1 MQSNLSYTLIIGGT
15 LLLASCNLVA
25 PGDIENPNVTE
36 GGYLQGGN
44 AMDTWVNGA
53 EKTLALTVGDFC
65 LQTEII
71 SDSYFNN
78 YTRESKL
85 FDEPKILYND
95 PDVNGLER
103 AVQQLRATAD
113 FAFDKVS
120 KHDKNVTKAQLFK
133 LHTIKAYGFLLG
145 GENFMALPV
154 SERGAV
160 KTWQELL
167 QLALQSLGESEKYA
181 ENDTLRSLVHTL
193 KARTYYRL
201 GKVDEALEESGKAL
215 KLCDNLLWQVQFD
228 GSNNVFNAMQD
239 DIWKALYQPLP
250 RLNFL
255 NPKYVQL
262 TSTYESP
269 ISIAKAEEN
278 HLIMAEALLAKKET
292 DKCKAQLKQLLGL
305 VKSRPVRHDVKDWA
319 KTRAVGGIKE
329 YPDGAAYTVAAS
341 PGEPYRKGLVLSRKK
356 PQVVSVPTVSGT
368 SVTEEMI
375 DRCQGHDAL
384 LELIYLMRQEI
395 FIAEG
400 RRMNDLGI
408 RLPISEVE
416 AKANPTAAPYI
427 KAHIPAFIPLGQ
439 GMDAFELDKKNL
451 RVTIQYNMNHLI
463 VGNKT
468 TADVVP
474 FE

>member
-1 MQSNLSYTLIIGGT
+1 M
-15 LLLASCNLVA
+15 
-25 PGDIENPNVTE
+25 
-36 GGYLQGGN
+36 
-44 AMDTWVNGA
+44 
-53 EKTLALTVGDFC
+53 
-65 LQTEII
+65 
-71 SDSYFNN
+71 
-78 YTRESKL
+78 
-85 FDEPKILYND
+85 
-95 PDVNGLER
+95 
-103 AVQQLRATAD
+103 
-113 FAFDKVS
+113 
-120 KHDKNVTKAQLFK
+120 
-133 LHTIKAYGFLLG
+133 
-145 GENFMALPV
+145 
-154 SERGAV
+154 
-160 KTWQELL
+160 
-167 QLALQSLGESEKYA
+167 
-181 ENDTLRSLVHTL
+181 
-193 KARTYYRL
+193 
-201 GKVDEALEESGKAL
+201 EESGKAL
-215 KLCDNLLWQVQFD
+215 KQCDNLLWQVQFD
-228 GSNNVFNAMQD
+228 GSNSVFNAMQD

-329 YPDGAAYTVAAS
+329 YPDGAAYVVAAS
-341 PGEPYRKGLVLSRKK
+341 PGEPYREGLVLSRKK
-356 PQVVSVPTVSGT
+356 PQVVSVPMVSGT
-368 SVTEEMI
+368 SVTAEMI
-375 DRCQGHDAL
+375 DQCQGHDAL

-439 GMDAFELDKKNL
+439 SMDAFELDKKNL
-451 RVTIQYNMNHLI
+451 RVTIRYNMNHLI
-463 VGNKT
+463 VSNKAT
-468 TADVVP
+468 DDVVP

>member
-1 MQSNLSYTLIIGGT
+1 MHSNLSYTLLIGGT
-15 LLLASCNLVA
+15 LLLASCNLLA

-36 GGYLQGGN
+36 DSYLQGGN

-71 SDSYFNN
+71 SDNYFNN

-120 KHDKNVTKAQLFK
+120 KYDKNVTKAQLFK
-133 LHTIKAYGFLLG
+133 LHIIKAYGFLLG

-181 ENDTLRSLVHTL
+181 ANDTLRSLVHTL
-193 KARTYYRL
+193 KARAYYRL
-201 GKVDEALEESGKAL
+201 GKVDEALGESGKAL

-228 GSNNVFNAMQD
+228 GSNSVFNAMQD

-269 ISIAKAEEN
+269 ICIAKAEEN
-278 HLIMAEALLAKKET
+278 HLIMAEALLAKKE
-292 DKCKAQLKQLLGL
+292 
-305 VKSRPVRHDVKDWA
+305 VKDWA

-341 PGEPYRKGLVLSRKK
+341 PGEPYREGLVLSRKK
-356 PQVVSVPTVSGT
+356 PQMVSVPTVSGT
-368 SVTEEMI
+368 SVTAEMI

-416 AKANPTAAPYI
+416 AKANPAAAPYI

-463 VGNKT
+463 IGNKT